1 LKKNI
6 AFSYFKPIKKTSITS
21 FSMNVNRFQN
31 ALQRIDAANAKDPNK
46 VVIDDTIVAKE
57 LLYSDRMLNR
67 LMDFAPDASEAIQIA
82 AKGQHICRWEI
93 ARNTYPMD
101 RVGYL
106 KWREALKKFH
116 ASKTTSILKEVGYEN
131 AFIDRVCFLIE
142 KKLLKKDAETQLL
155 EDVICLVFLEYY
167 LEEFILKHDTEKLK
181 NIIIKTWNKM
191 SEKGQ
196 KTALTLSFSTASL
209 QLIKEALDL

>member
-1 LKKNI
+1 
-6 AFSYFKPIKKTSITS
+6 
-21 FSMNVNRFQN
+21 MNLPRFQK
-31 ALQRIDAANAKDPNK
+31 AIQYIDAANAKDPNTEM
-46 VVIDDTIVAKE
+46 VADIVIAKE
-57 LLYSDRMLNR
+57 LLYSNRMLTR
-67 LMDFAPDASEAIQIA
+67 LMDFDPNASEELQIA
-82 AKGQHICRWEI
+82 AKAQHICRWEI
-93 ARNTYPMD
+93 ARNSYPMD

-142 KKLLKKDAETQLL
+142 KKLLKKDPETQLL

-167 LEEFILKHDTEKLK
+167 LEDFAQKHDTEKLK
-181 NIIIKTWNKM
+181 NIIVKTWNKM

-196 KTALTLSFSTASL
+196 QTALTLTFSPSNL
-209 QLIKEALDL
+209 QLIKEALGL

>member
-1 LKKNI
+1 
-6 AFSYFKPIKKTSITS
+6 
-21 FSMNVNRFQN
+21 MNVNRYQN
-31 ALQRIDAANAKDPNK
+31 ALQHIDAANAKDPKK

-209 QLIKEALDL
+209 QLTKEALEL